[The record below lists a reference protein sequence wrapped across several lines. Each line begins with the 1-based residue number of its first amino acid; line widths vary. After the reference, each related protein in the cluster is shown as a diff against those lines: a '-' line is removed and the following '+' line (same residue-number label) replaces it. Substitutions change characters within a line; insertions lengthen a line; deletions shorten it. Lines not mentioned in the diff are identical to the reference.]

1 MALGSEV
8 TVKRLKGHPR
18 YSWRATFI
26 ESGERKQK
34 YFETKAAAEEWAENR
49 AEESLDH
56 GTASAL
62 SAKERSAVIDSRD
75 LLSETGLDL
84 REAIAF
90 AAKAKAALATYGV
103 SPDAALDLALDHY
116 RRARKSITVS
126 ALVEEVISAKKSA
139 GRSKRHERDLRSKL
153 DRFAID
159 FGERSAA
166 VVESGEIEDWLHGLK
181 LAPGSVNSYR
191 RIVSLAF
198 AHAVKRGYAE
208 KNPVSAIDQ
217 VREREQEPVVLTV
230 REINALLTHAS
241 DAILPAFALAA
252 FAGLRSSEIEGT
264 ADHDGLDWSEIDFD
278 EGTILVRADVA
289 KGRRK
294 RHVSMTPNLV
304 AWLKPLAKKSGPVW
318 PENGRK
324 LHEATRRL
332 ARFGSPGSETD
343 KEKAKKVKL
352 KPWPKNA
359 LRHSYASYHLAHFK
373 NPAELV
379 MNMGH
384 KDDADTVYNHYRG
397 IVKPKD
403 AEAYWSLGP
412 AKKAGKIV
420 RLSA

>member
-1 MALGSEV
+1 MALGSAV
-8 TVKRLKGHPR
+8 TVKKLKGHPR
-18 YSWRATFI
+18 YGWRATFV
-26 ESGERKQK
+26 EAGERKQK
-34 YFETKAAAEEWAENR
+34 YFETKAAAEEWAEDR

-62 SAKERSAVIDSRD
+62 SAKERSAVIEARD
-75 LLSETGLDL
+75 LLAENGLDL

-90 AAKAKAALATYGV
+90 TAKAKVALAPFGV
-103 SPDAALDLALDHY
+103 SPEAALELALDHY
-116 RRARKSITVS
+116 RRSQKSITVG
-126 ALVEEVISAKKSA
+126 ALVEEVISAKRSA

-153 DRFAID
+153 DRFALT

-166 VVESGEIEDWLHGLK
+166 TVDSREIEDWLHGLK

-191 RIVSLAF
+191 RILSLAF
-198 AHAVKRGYAE
+198 GHAVKRGYAE

-217 VREREQEPVVLTV
+217 VREREQEPKILTL
-230 REINALLTHAS
+230 REVNALLTHAP
-241 DAILPAFALAA
+241 DAILPAFALGA

-264 ADHDGLDWSEIDFD
+264 PDHVGIDWSEIDF
-278 EGTILVRADVA
+278 EEKTILVRADVA

-294 RHVSMTPNLV
+294 RHVPMTPNLI
-304 AWLKPLAKKSGPVW
+304 AWLKPFARKSGPVW

-324 LHEATRRL
+324 LHEAVRRL
-332 ARFGSPGSETD
+332 AHFGRPGTETD

-352 KPWPKNA
+352 KLWPKNA

-384 KDDADTVYNHYRG
+384 KDDADTVFNHYRG

-403 AEAYWSLGP
+403 AEAYWALRP
-412 AKKAGKIV
+412 AGKTGKVV
-420 RLSA
+420 RLTA